1 MQSISPCKD
10 MDMDHTSGKRVLSFP
25 VATDSRPSS
34 FDNPL
39 PSKRARSNSPAFPI
53 PPCRL
58 LGIVTSRLGPN
69 WPCDRDRILSYHRII
84 YQPLLTWCGTL
95 GWLWWSPRSPQ
106 KLDHT
111 KKVQTACI
119 HR

>member
-69 WPCDRDRILSYHRII
+69 WPCDRDRILSLPPNNLPTITNLVWYF
-84 YQPLLTWCGTL
+84 GVVMVV
-95 GWLWWSPRSPQ
+95 S
-106 KLDHT
+106 
-111 KKVQTACI
+111 KKSAEVGP
-119 HR
+119 H